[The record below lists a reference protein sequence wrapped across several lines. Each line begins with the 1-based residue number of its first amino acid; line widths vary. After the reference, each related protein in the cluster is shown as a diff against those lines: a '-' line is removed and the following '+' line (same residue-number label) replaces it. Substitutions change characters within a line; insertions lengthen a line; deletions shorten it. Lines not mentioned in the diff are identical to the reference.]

1 MKLINKTKFR
11 IQEWDSNSLI
21 FKVTLL
27 YFLSFSTP
35 TTAQIVPDTSL
46 IDESR
51 VLNQGNTSIINGGTK
66 AGNNL
71 FHSFKQFSLPTDGTA
86 YFNNTLDIQNIFS
99 RVTGKS
105 PSEINGLIRANGT
118 ANLFLINP
126 NGIIFSPNASLNVGG
141 SFVASTANSI
151 NFANNYQFSA
161 TDPQGIPPL
170 LTLNVPIGL
179 QYGVNSGAIQVRGT
193 GHNLTIP
200 TPLFSPILGAG
211 ASLDG
216 LHLSPGKTLA
226 LIGGDVSLTG
236 GILTAP
242 GGRIELGAVK
252 SGIVNLIPSLT
263 GWTLDYKYVQDF
275 QDIKLSQQALV
286 DASGLSG
293 GSIQLA
299 SKQISLTNG
308 SLGLIQNQ
316 RVQSGGSINVNAL
329 ESLELSGTS
338 LDGKIG
344 SGFLNET
351 VAGNVGDIVVSTKNL
366 TIQDGAVINAKTFTE
381 ANSGNIILNASESTQ
396 IIGFSSI
403 NPTSASGIGNYTFSS
418 GKGGKIIIN
427 TGEVTAFNGGTI
439 ISGTFGNGKSGNLIV
454 NASQGIKLSGFNPFI
469 VIGASQ
475 LAVATFSAGD
485 AGNLTINTP
494 KVFLQNGGSIN
505 SYAFAIGNAGS
516 IKINAYN
523 SVDITREGSNGLNY
537 ELPFGIS
544 SYATPSSDTTQQE
557 LLNVPITPNG
567 TSGDVTINTSRLN
580 VRDGGVIN
588 VSNLGNG
595 NAGILRINAN
605 AIFLDNSGS
614 IVAATVSGEGG
625 DLFINSSFLGLRRG
639 SNINV
644 TAGGSGNGGNI
655 DINTIFL
662 TASKNSSIT
671 ANAFEGRG
679 GNIRINTRGLFFS
692 TDSIITA
699 SSQLGVDGTV
709 EVNDFYTNPADIKA
723 APEIVPETPKMA
735 SGCAAQSAQSGL
747 VKSIL
752 TLRGSNSP
760 PPESDEQLYSQPFL
774 GSDSV
779 SVEPDKLPH
788 ESQSSITK
796 ETAKIVEA
804 EGWITDSKGNVELVA
819 TIPNQPPQNSFLATS
834 PCSSVGSATKVFPSV
849 KVQQSSD

>member
-1 MKLINKTKFR
+1 MRLINKTKFR
-11 IQEWDSNSLI
+11 IQEWHSNSLI

-99 RVTGKS
+99 RVTSKS

-126 NGIIFSPNASLNVGG
+126 NGIIFGPNARLNVGG

-151 NFANNYQFSA
+151 NFANNYQFSV
-161 TDPQGIPPL
+161 TDPQDIPPL
-170 LTLNVPIGL
+170 LTLKVPIGL

-193 GHNLTIP
+193 GHNLTIS
-200 TPLFSPILGAG
+200 TPLFSPILGSG
-211 ASLDG
+211 ASPDS

-252 SGIVNLIPSLT
+252 SGIVNLIPSPT

-286 DASGLSG
+286 DASGLSS
-293 GSIQLA
+293 GSIQLV

-308 SLGLIQNQ
+308 SVALIQNQ
-316 RVQSGGSINVNAL
+316 GVQSGGSINVNVL

-351 VAGNVGDIVVSTKNL
+351 VAGNIGDIVVSAKNL
-366 TIQDGAVINAKTFTE
+366 AIQDGAVINAKTFTG
-381 ANSGNIILNASESTQ
+381 ANSGNIILNVSESTQ

-403 NPTSASGIGNYTFSS
+403 NSNNNSGIGNYTFSS
-418 GKGGKIIIN
+418 GNGGEIIIN
-427 TGEVTAFNGGTI
+427 TGGVTAFNGGTI
-439 ISGTFGNGKSGNLIV
+439 ISGTFGDGKSGNLIV
-454 NASQGIKLSGFNPFI
+454 NASQGIKLSDFNPFI

-475 LAVATFSAGD
+475 LAVASFSAGD
-485 AGNLTINTP
+485 TGDLTINTP

-505 SYAFAIGNAGS
+505 SYAFATGNAGN
-516 IKINAYN
+516 IKVNAYN

-537 ELPFGIS
+537 KMPFGIS
-544 SYATPSSDTTQQE
+544 SYATPSSDVTQQE
-557 LLNVPITPNG
+557 LLNVPIIPNG
-567 TSGDVTINTSRLN
+567 ASGDVIINTTKLN
-580 VRDGGVIN
+580 IRDGGVIN
-588 VSNLGNG
+588 GSNLGNG
-595 NAGILRINAN
+595 NAGSLRINAN
-605 AIFLDNSGS
+605 AIYLDNDGS
-614 IVAATVSGEGG
+614 IVAATVFGEGG
-625 DLFINSSFLGLRRG
+625 NIFLNSSSLQLHRG
-639 SNINV
+639 GNINA
-644 TAGGSGNGGNI
+644 TAGGGGNGGNI
-655 DINTIFL
+655 DINTRLIIG
-662 TASKNSSIT
+662 SGNSSIK

-679 GNIRINTRGLFFS
+679 GNIRINTEGLFLS
-692 TDSIITA
+692 PDSKITT
-699 SSQLGVDGTV
+699 SSEFGLNGNIQINALDNNSGI
-709 EVNDFYTNPADIKA
+709 NKA
-723 APEIVPETPKMA
+723 APEVVPTTPQITPACQKQVGTGTSSFA
-735 SGCAAQSAQSGL
+735 VSSRNLQSKPNDLIHNNIEQ
-747 VKSIL
+747 
-752 TLRGSNSP
+752 SNSFSISGFNNLYN
-760 PPESDEQLYSQPFL
+760 PESLRS
-774 GSDSV
+774 
-779 SVEPDKLPH
+779 
-788 ESQSSITK
+788 
-796 ETAKIVEA
+796 
-804 EGWITDSKGNVELVA
+804 
-819 TIPNQPPQNSFLATS
+819 NQPTQIIEANVLIRDSQGNFVLTTDQANLALDDAS
-834 PCSSVGSATKVFPSV
+834 LSASSCFSVF
-849 KVQQSSD
+849 Q